1 MKSYTVMLAW
11 KSDTRDPFVMANID
25 RGIVT
30 WSGVPTGPGYS
41 VFYAVPGHSVM
52 TALRAFF
59 NSLGPSVP
67 AGITFKFPSSGDTI
81 DSATGDLV
89 GSWSGSVLSDVVCS
103 ATGGYSA
110 ASGLAV
116 GWDTGT
122 LVAAGGS
129 WKTAHR
135 VRGRTF
141 LVPLGDVCYDS
152 AGTPI
157 ATTLTALNTWLTTLL
172 AATTPNLVI
181 WAAPKKG
188 NSDGV
193 LAPVTGFR
201 VKDQVAILRSR
212 RN

>member
-1 MKSYTVMLAW
+1 M
-11 KSDTRDPFVMANID
+11 PHID

-30 WSGVPTGPGYS
+30 WSGIPTGPGYS
-41 VFYAVPGHSVM
+41 VFYALPGHSVM
-52 TALRAFF
+52 SDLRTFF

-67 AGITFKFPSSGDTI
+67 AGITFQFPSSGDTI
-81 DSATGDLV
+81 ESTTGDLV
-89 GSWSGSVLSDVVCS
+89 GSWSGSTLSNVVAS

-110 ASGLAV
+110 ASGIAV
-116 GWDTGT
+116 GWDTDT
-122 LVAAGGS
+122 MVAAGGS

-135 VRGRTF
+135 VKGRTY

-172 AATTPNLVI
+172 AAVSPNLVI
-181 WAAPKKG
+181 WAAPKPG

-193 LAPVTGFR
+193 IGAVTGFR
-201 VKDQVAILRSR
+201 VRDQVAILRSR
-212 RN
+212 RA